1 MRKFNRVFVF
11 LAAALAFAVSPLTQ
25 ATEQQPQAAATDDY
39 SSITLMEPSTWFQNM
54 PKPGTTMAFNPAHP
68 AGWAQIMNP
77 RTHTTWHMAFTN
89 PATYA
94 QFMQPAFYMQFM
106 NPQNWMAWMNPAS
119 YATFFDP
126 NTYLYWMTPHAYIH
140 ALNPDNYMQMFNV
153 SAYTPFMDPNTFMS
167 WMNPTAYT
175 VSGAPSGIVE
185 GGAGIDLLSQWM
197 GAVTPQEQ
205 KTQ

>member
-1 MRKFNRVFVF
+1 MGKLNRIIVFI
-11 LAAALAFAVSPLTQ
+11 AATTAFATAPLVQ
-25 ATEQQPQAAATDDY
+25 ATEQQPQQVQQDDY

-89 PATYA
+89 PANYA

-119 YATFFDP
+119 YTTFFDP

-140 ALNPDNYMQMFNV
+140 ALNPDNYMQMFNF
-153 SAYTPFMDPNTFMS
+153 SAYTPFFDPNSYMS
-167 WMNPTAYT
+167 WMNPAAYT
-175 VSGAPSGIVE
+175 VGSTPTGIVE
-185 GGAGIDLLSQWM
+185 GGAGVDLLSQWM
-197 GAVTPQEQ
+197 GTFTQEQ
-205 KTQ
+205 KVQ